1 MALDVLIPDPPSLSG
16 PQSRGEYEAIS
27 NPVENPEDDYR
38 REELATIL
46 ADGAWEDA
54 FDEWAAHTGMS
65 EEQFEIVLEHDL
77 VEGFDFYW
85 DASSD
90 EVGYRSPTLSE
101 DARADLDTSVVD
113 DIELELD
120 SLGRVVTEMLEND
133 YLRRDDETFGFF
145 ADDSPENTY
154 EYRDDDI
161 L

>member
-16 PQSRGEYEAIS
+16 PQSRGAYEAID

-46 ADGAWEDA
+46 ASGAWEDA

-65 EEQFEIVLEHDL
+65 EDNFAVVVEYNL
-77 VEGFDFYW
+77 VDDFDFYW
-85 DASSD
+85 DAETD
-90 EVGYRSPTLSE
+90 EVGYRSPTLPQTARDQL
-101 DARADLDTSVVD
+101 DAEIVD

-133 YLRRDDETFGFF
+133 YLLRDDETFGFF
-145 ADDSPENTY
+145 ADDVSENRY
-154 EYRDDDI
+154 GSRDEEF
-161 L
+161 